1 MVDQA
6 IPLQTGRDICREVG
20 LIIEQATPLQT
31 GRDIDSKASL
41 LTVPFTNHQAGLNIQ
56 GEAKLIIPLQMGR
69 DTSSGGDQIRDA
81 MVLPPQ
87 TAPCIVQEGTLPN
100 VHQLHLPGEG
110 LIGQGAPLLLISI
123 ALGAGDTTSRQV
135 AECGGNHHHL
145 GILHSNRIVFVV
157 VTTIQALSVPSMH
170 STEEHRARDVT
181 CNMPPRATR
190 SVGVGLPTEIN
201 NRWVAMYNTIRQR
214 LSHLMR
220 YLLLKISTT
229 IL

>member
-1 MVDQA
+1 M
-6 IPLQTGRDICREVG
+6 REVG
-20 LIIEQATPLQT
+20 LIIEQATPVQT
-31 GRDIDSKASL
+31 GQNIDSKASL
-41 LTVPFTNHQAGLNIQ
+41 LTVQFTNHQAGLNIQ

-69 DTSSGGDQIRDA
+69 DTSKGGDQIRDA

-87 TAPCIVQEGTLPN
+87 TAPGIVQTLPN

-110 LIGQGAPLLLISI
+110 LIGQGAPLLVISI
-123 ALGAGDTTSRQV
+123 ALVAGDITSRQV

-181 CNMPPRATR
+181 YNTPPRATR

-201 NRWVAMYNTIRQR
+201 NRWVAMYNTIKQR